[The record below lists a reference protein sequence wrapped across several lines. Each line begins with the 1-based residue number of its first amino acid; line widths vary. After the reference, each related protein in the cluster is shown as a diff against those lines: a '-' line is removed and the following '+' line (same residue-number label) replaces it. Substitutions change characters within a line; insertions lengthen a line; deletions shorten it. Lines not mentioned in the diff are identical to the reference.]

1 MKVPIGERWTD
12 TLITMVKKG
21 LELLPAA
28 EKYFFVAIDTLFIP
42 KLIMKQLII
51 ISTLQV
57 VIMLWN
63 TTGYYSTELR
73 MLLSSSRRMQRKIQR
88 QMKDNAS
95 TYGEWKQL
103 AEELD
108 RLQGLDKWR
117 ADDESTLFDC
127 RILSKRINDLVT
139 MMKQGDVFNL
149 IFRYINNFFIF
160 LYICN
165 INNFINLCIIF

>member
-1 MKVPIGERWTD
+1 MIHIGEKWID
-12 TLITMVKKG
+12 MLKKGIAKG
-21 LELLPAA
+21 LEVLPSV
-28 EKYFFVAIDTLFIP
+28 EKYFFIAIDTLFIP

-51 ISTLQV
+51 ISTLQI

-149 IFRYINNFFIF
+149 IFRY
-160 LYICN
+160 LYIT
-165 INNFINLCIIF
+165 